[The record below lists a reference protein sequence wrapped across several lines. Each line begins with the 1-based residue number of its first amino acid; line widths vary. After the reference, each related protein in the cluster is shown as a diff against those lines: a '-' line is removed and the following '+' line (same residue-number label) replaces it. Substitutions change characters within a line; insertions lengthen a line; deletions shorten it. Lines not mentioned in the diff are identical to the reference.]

1 MSAPPAPDGV
11 LAAPGHRTRL
21 ARRGRWLQFLTIAW
35 NSLEFVVALVAG
47 VLAGSIALVGF
58 GIDSAIEVTSS
69 VAALWRLRLDQDEAA
84 RERAE
89 RRALQVIGGC
99 FLALA
104 VYVAWSAIAALV
116 RHDAPDVSLAGL
128 ILAVL
133 SLVVMPMLAHLKRRV
148 ARGLASGA
156 LAAESRQT
164 EICAYLSAILVAGL
178 ALNAVAGWWWADP
191 AAGLAM
197 SPLIAKEGWEA
208 LRGDPCCG

>member
-1 MSAPPAPDGV
+1 MSVPPVADGLTVAPA
-11 LAAPGHRTRL
+11 HRAGL

-35 NSLEFVVALVAG
+35 NSLEFVVALIAG

-69 VAALWRLRLDQDEAA
+69 VAALWRLRLDRDETA

-89 RRALQVIGGC
+89 HRALRVIGGC

-104 VYVAWSAIAALV
+104 AYVAWSAIAALV
-116 RHDAPDVSLAGL
+116 RHDAPDASLPGL
-128 ILAVL
+128 VLAVL

-164 EICAYLSAILVAGL
+164 EICAYLSAILVVGL
-178 ALNAVAGWWWADP
+178 ALNAMAGWWWADP
-191 AAGLAM
+191 AAALAM
-197 SPLIAKEGWEA
+197 SPLIAKEGWKA
-208 LRGDPCCG
+208 LHGDPCCD